1 MANREYLEPAYSLIK
16 KFGGPKGLWSGI
28 KVVAAVTRS
37 DPSRVY
43 RWMRPKE
50 KGGTGGLIPSDRQKA
65 LLDYARENKLRV
77 KADDF
82 FGESRAA

>member
-43 RWMRPKE
+43 RWMRPKS
-50 KGGTGGLIPSDRQKA
+50 KGGTGGLIPSDRQKQ
-65 LLDYARENKLRV
+65 LFDYARKNKLPV
-77 KADDF
+77 KPGDF
-82 FGESRAA
+82 FGEARAA